1 MKKLIILLFLPLF
14 VFAKSFL
21 ISSIP
26 LPKTYIMNVDPYEC
40 NEKCMQ
46 SYLDKGMIFSFLAHA
61 QNKLSDEKLDEM
73 RVMNMA
79 ILNVGSQQI
88 SSAKVRIAILL
99 PYRIIGKYAP
109 STTNAALA
117 YLMTK
122 TQPFELKSYKVESES
137 EEDLQNALSQ
147 IKSDAFDFVVA
158 PLTQTGADNIAKI
171 DPQIFVYI
179 PTVNKKDAKSFSS
192 YLYYGGIDYKAQ
204 TDLLLEQ
211 AAPTLAIF
219 YDDSS
224 ISTKLAEY
232 EEATFKNKSSGKF
245 NRVLKYPVPAKT
257 TNLKTYLDN
266 NDRVT
271 NGSFFMNTPVVKTGM
286 IMSQITLYD
295 VSYKNILSTQINYDP
310 LLLSMTQ
317 INDRKNMI
325 VANSITGNTNI
336 LIETNALL
344 SNDIIYD
351 WINYTTTVGIDYF
364 FNRMTNE
371 DREYN
376 LPMVNNQISYQIE
389 LLKPS
394 LSKFVPY
401 ESDF

>member
-1 MKKLIILLFLPLF
+1 MKKLIILLFLPVF

-40 NEKCMQ
+40 NEECMQ

-61 QNKLSDEKLDEM
+61 QSKLSDEKLDEM

-109 STTNAALA
+109 STTNAAFA

-137 EEDLQNALSQ
+137 EEDLRDALNK
-147 IKSDAFDFVVA
+147 IRNDDFDFVVA
-158 PLTQTGADNIAKI
+158 PLTQNGANNLAKI
-171 DPQIFVYI
+171 DPQFIVFI
-179 PTVNKKDAKSFSS
+179 PTVNKKDANSASS
-192 YLYYGGIDYKAQ
+192 YLFYGGIDYKAQ

-245 NRVLKYPVPAKT
+245 GRVLKYSVPAKT
-257 TNLKTYLDN
+257 TNLKNYLDKN
-266 NDRVT
+266 NRVA
-271 NGSFFMNTPVVKTGM
+271 NGSFFINTPVVKTGM

-295 VSYKNILSTQINYDP
+295 VNYKNILSTQINYDP

-325 VANSITGNTNI
+325 VANSITGNTNV
-336 LIETNALL
+336 LVETNSLL
-344 SNDIIYD
+344 NNDIVYD

-376 LPMVNNQISYQIE
+376 LPMVNNQIVYQIE

-394 LSKFVPY
+394 YSRFVPF
-401 ESDF
+401 ESDL

>member
-1 MKKLIILLFLPLF
+1 MNKLLLLLSLPLLAF
-14 VFAKSFL
+14 SKSFL

-26 LPKTYIMNVDPYEC
+26 LPKTYIMNVDPFEC
-40 NEKCMQ
+40 DEDCMQ
-46 SYLDKGMIFSFLAHA
+46 EYLEKGMIFSFLAHA

-79 ILNVGSQQI
+79 ALNVGSQQI
-88 SSAKVRIAILL
+88 SSAKVRIAVLL

-109 STTNAALA
+109 STTNAAFA

-122 TQPFELKSYKVESES
+122 TQPFELKSYKIETES
-137 EEDLQNALSQ
+137 EEDLKRALGKIQN
-147 IKSDAFDFVVA
+147 DGFDFVVA
-158 PLTQTGADNIAKI
+158 PLTQNGANNMAKV

-179 PTVNKKDAKSFSS
+179 PTVNKKDANTASS
-192 YLYYGGIDYKAQ
+192 YLYYGGIDYRAQ
-204 TDLLLEQ
+204 TDKLLDQ
-211 AAPTLAIF
+211 AASSLAIF
-219 YDDSS
+219 YDSSS
-224 ISTKLAEY
+224 IGTKLAQY
-232 EEATFKNKSSGKF
+232 EEETFRDKSLG
-245 NRVLKYPVPAKT
+245 RVVKYSVPTET
-257 TNLKTYLDN
+257 TNLKNYLDN
-266 NDRVT
+266 NYKIA
-271 NGSFFMNTPVVKTGM
+271 NSSFFINTPVVKTGM

-295 VSYKNILSTQINYDP
+295 VKYKNILSTQINYDP

-325 VANSITGNTNI
+325 VANSITGNTNV
-336 LIETNALL
+336 LVETNSLL
-344 SNDIIYD
+344 SNDIVYD

-376 LPMVNNQISYQIE
+376 LPMVNNQILYQIE

-394 LSKFVPY
+394 YSRFIPL
-401 ESDF
+401 ESEL